1 MTASSDNALRDRPTG
16 ELLKDLSDHTTTLV
30 KQEMELAKAELQEKG
45 KQAGLGAGMF
55 GGAGLFGLG
64 AFAALTA
71 CLIAALDQ
79 AMEIWLAA
87 LVVAVAYAVIA
98 AVLAI
103 TGKQK
108 VKQAVPPVPEQAAER
123 AERLGGYLH
132 EADGDRILRDVEDFG
147 RRNPW
152 AVVAGGMALGFMASR
167 LLKASSTE
175 RYRSAQELAQP
186 QPSPLDAGL

>member
-1 MTASSDNALRDRPTG
+1 MTASRENELRNRPTG
-16 ELLKDLSDHTTTLV
+16 ELLRDLSDHTTTLV

-55 GGAGLFGLG
+55 GGAGLFGVG

-79 AMEIWLAA
+79 VMEIWLAA

-98 AVLAI
+98 AVLAM

-108 VKQAVPPVPEQAAER
+108 VKQAVPPVPEQAK
-123 AERLGGYLH
+123 
-132 EADGDRILRDVEDFG
+132 DSVKEDMEWAKTQARSG
-147 RRNPW
+147 R
-152 AVVAGGMALGFMASR
+152 
-167 LLKASSTE
+167 T
-175 RYRSAQELAQP
+175 
-186 QPSPLDAGL
+186 

>member
-108 VKQAVPPVPEQAAER
+108 VKQAVPPVPEQAK
-123 AERLGGYLH
+123 
-132 EADGDRILRDVEDFG
+132 DSVKEDIEWAKTQARSG
-147 RRNPW
+147 R
-152 AVVAGGMALGFMASR
+152 
-167 LLKASSTE
+167 T
-175 RYRSAQELAQP
+175 
-186 QPSPLDAGL
+186 

>member
-1 MTASSDNALRDRPTG
+1 MTASRENELRDRPTG
-16 ELLKDLSDHTTTLV
+16 ELLRDLSDHTTTLV

-55 GGAGLFGLG
+55 GGAGLFGVG

-79 AMEIWLAA
+79 VMEIWLAA

-98 AVLAI
+98 AVLAV

-108 VKQAVPPVPEQAAER
+108 VKQAVPPVPEQAK
-123 AERLGGYLH
+123 
-132 EADGDRILRDVEDFG
+132 DSVKEDLEWAKTQARSG
-147 RRNPW
+147 R
-152 AVVAGGMALGFMASR
+152 
-167 LLKASSTE
+167 T
-175 RYRSAQELAQP
+175 
-186 QPSPLDAGL
+186 